1 MLNTR
6 WLALT
11 GPLTSGLN
19 MPRSVGAEPNPPGFV
34 PNSKTKRH
42 RPMTNYNRVLTCSV
56 LSLLLFYDAIGQDK
70 KVPEPENIGVIYYL
84 DSASNALVGTERQI
98 VRGRAK
104 LRALGF
110 GGYRVVA
117 EVERE
122 HSSLR
127 LKAGQ
132 TLEFVLQLPWGIDPL
147 KMRLYRL
154 EAKDGKRQVVFGSAT
169 LMTAKTGYFQVNVT
183 RFGEHSYKF
192 ATANPLTPGEY
203 AFM

>member
-1 MLNTR
+1 M
-6 WLALT
+6 
-11 GPLTSGLN
+11 
-19 MPRSVGAEPNPPGFV
+19 
-34 PNSKTKRH
+34 TK
-42 RPMTNYNRVLTCSV
+42 YYRVLTCSG

-70 KVPEPENIGVIYYL
+70 RVPEPENIGVIYYL

-132 TLEFVLQLPWGIDPL
+132 TLEFVLQLPWGVDPL

-169 LMTAKTGYFQVNVT
+169 LMTAKIGYFQVNVT

-192 ATANPLTPGEY
+192 APANPLTPGEY
-203 AFM
+203 AFITENLQEVFCFGVDT